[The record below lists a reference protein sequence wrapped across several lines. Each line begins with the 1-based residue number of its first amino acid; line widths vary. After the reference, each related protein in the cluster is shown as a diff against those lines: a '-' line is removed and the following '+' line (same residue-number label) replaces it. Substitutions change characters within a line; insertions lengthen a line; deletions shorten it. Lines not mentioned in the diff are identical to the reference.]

1 MLKVS
6 KYSCYYFLHAD
17 LWLPSHEVCWD
28 SNETGRPAAAPWPH
42 HHQSHNQVCID
53 ILVCVP
59 RSSFSCFL
67 QGLLD
72 IYGFYFSIA
81 MYLSEHQI
89 HFICQSLLFGNW
101 YASAS
106 SVDPTDQKKTACYD
120 IDVEVE
126 DPLKSQ
132 MNSFLS
138 STTNQQ
144 EIAALEMKV
153 TDQKQLRL
161 TGCEENGCLK
171 CPVVFTP
178 DPRDNRVH
186 QPAEDRERLHAQL
199 QQQSTGL
206 HPGLAQVSK
215 QRPEGKHR
223 RPPLTSC
230 TCLSTTPFTLKSV
243 PWKKAAEQK

>member
-6 KYSCYYFLHAD
+6 KYSSHFYFLHAD

-28 SNETGRPAAAPWPH
+28 SNETGGPAAAPWPH

-53 ILVCVP
+53 ILLCVLL
-59 RSSFSCFL
+59 SSFSSFL
-67 QGLLD
+67 QGLID
-72 IYGFYFSIA
+72 IYGFYF
-81 MYLSEHQI
+81 LSPCIYQI
-89 HFICQSLLFGNW
+89 HFICRSVLFGLTGNW
-101 YASAS
+101 CASVS

-153 TDQKQLRL
+153 TWWSETAVPHRL
-161 TGCEENGCLK
+161 
-171 CPVVFTP
+171 
-178 DPRDNRVH
+178 
-186 QPAEDRERLHAQL
+186 
-199 QQQSTGL
+199 
-206 HPGLAQVSK
+206 
-215 QRPEGKHR
+215 
-223 RPPLTSC
+223 
-230 TCLSTTPFTLKSV
+230 
-243 PWKKAAEQK
+243 